1 MDSNIQELKKS
12 AENILKPSI
21 IDREFYRKL
30 MDTWSTAP
38 ETHIDEL
45 KEKLNIPKRCGLRPC
60 QMSDSG
66 GKNACFLIK
75 SEHVNHC
82 FIVVNPFYYGDDQ
95 NKVAFLF
102 NNMPLPELD
111 SKIKPPYVE
120 EKNRVEHHRFVST
133 CLETMKG
140 GEKLNKEDDMLLKK
154 LFSIPLEA
162 SIAVDDTGALCVGPM
177 PETTHIEVDH
187 LAVRKTE
194 DAPIPGK
201 FTTIKW
207 G

>member
-45 KEKLNIPKRCGLRPC
+45 KEKLNIPKDAVYVLVQCLILEGRML
-60 QMSDSG
+60 
-66 GKNACFLIK
+66 FLIK

-95 NKVAFLF
+95 NKVAFLY
-102 NNMPLPELD
+102 NKMSLHELHSSMMPPF
-111 SKIKPPYVE
+111 VE
-120 EKNRVEHHRFVST
+120 EKNLVEHQRFVST
-133 CLETMKG
+133 CLEQ
-140 GEKLNKEDDMLLKK
+140 
-154 LFSIPLEA
+154 
-162 SIAVDDTGALCVGPM
+162 
-177 PETTHIEVDH
+177 
-187 LAVRKTE
+187 
-194 DAPIPGK
+194 
-201 FTTIKW
+201 
-207 G
+207 